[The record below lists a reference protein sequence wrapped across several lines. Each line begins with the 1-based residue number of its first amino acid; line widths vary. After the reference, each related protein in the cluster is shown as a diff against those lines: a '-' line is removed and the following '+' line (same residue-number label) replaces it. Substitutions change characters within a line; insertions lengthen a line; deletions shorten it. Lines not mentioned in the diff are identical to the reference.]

1 MKNVAQIL
9 LPVFPDYMK
18 DSDHIMDKHKKVGK
32 GFTIVEVTLVII
44 VVIIT
49 ASIMFPYFLGSKGR
63 NLKNHC
69 RDKQQMI
76 FYKISECILKYE
88 ESEEAMRGL
97 DSKTIPEFLMEK
109 RIVKSRD
116 IFRCPSASSKSEKV
130 GDYTIVFNSSGKFIG
145 VECTVDPSHN
155 NR

>member
-1 MKNVAQIL
+1 MKGFDCN
-9 LPVFPDYMK
+9 
-18 DSDHIMDKHKKVGK
+18 MDKSKKVGK

-63 NLKNHC
+63 FIKDHC

-76 FYKISECILKYE
+76 FYKINECILKYPE
-88 ESEEAMRGL
+88 TEKTMRGL
-97 DSKTIPEFLMEK
+97 HSETVPDLLIEK
-109 RIVKSRD
+109 GLVKSPD
-116 IFRCPSASSKSEKV
+116 LFKCPLSSPNSEKA
-130 GDYTIVFNSSGKFIG
+130 GDYTIIFNSSGKFIG